1 MEKPN
6 LYESLRILHESGFVV
21 EKKLRSEMTPEELAV
36 DRAKSKARREARK
49 IAAAEKRGYEKA
61 MRDHMT
67 ADYKSAPEKVI
78 EKPYYFRIFQK
89 MGNLG
94 NGWWREGK
102 PEPPE
107 YRAYPSEKDAKEAL
121 RGLDWNV
128 LERGG
133 SLKWDPGDETGFGW
147 RIEMTEP
154 RCINPDVLKLLDA
167 DLAKGYKESIHSR
180 YDLD

>member
-6 LYESLRILHESGFVV
+6 LYESLKILRESGILL
-21 EKKLRSEMTPEELAV
+21 EKKLRSEMTPEELA
-36 DRAKSKARREARK
+36 DARAKSKARREARK
-49 IAAAEKRGYEKA
+49 RAAV
-61 MRDHMT
+61 
-67 ADYKSAPEKVI
+67 KVI
-78 EKPYYFRIFQK
+78 EKPCYFRIYQK
-89 MGNLG
+89 TGDLG

-107 YRAYPSEKDAKEAL
+107 YRAYPSEKVAKELL

-133 SLKWDPGDETGFGW
+133 SLKWDPGDETGMGW
-147 RIEMTEP
+147 RIQMTEP
-154 RCINPDVLKLLDA
+154 RSINPDILKLLDA
-167 DLAKGYKESIHSR
+167 DLAKGYKESVHSR

>member
-6 LYESLRILHESGFVV
+6 LYESLKILRESGILL
-21 EKKLRSEMTPEELAV
+21 EKKLRSEMTPEELA
-36 DRAKSKARREARK
+36 DARAKSKARREARK
-49 IAAAEKRGYEKA
+49 RAAV
-61 MRDHMT
+61 
-67 ADYKSAPEKVI
+67 KVI
-78 EKPYYFRIFQK
+78 EKPCYFRIYQK
-89 MGNLG
+89 MGDLG

-107 YRAYPSEKDAKEAL
+107 YRAYPSEKVAKELL

-133 SLKWDPGDETGFGW
+133 SLKWDPGDETGMGW
-147 RIEMTEP
+147 RIQMTEP
-154 RCINPDVLKLLDA
+154 RSINPDILKLLDA
-167 DLAKGYKESIHSR
+167 DLAKGYKESVHSR

>member
-6 LYESLRILHESGFVV
+6 LYESLKILRESGILL
-21 EKKLRSEMTPEELAV
+21 EKKLRSEMTPEELA
-36 DRAKSKARREARK
+36 DARAKSKARREARK
-49 IAAAEKRGYEKA
+49 RAAV
-61 MRDHMT
+61 
-67 ADYKSAPEKVI
+67 KVI
-78 EKPYYFRIFQK
+78 EKPCYFRIYQK
-89 MGNLG
+89 TGDLG

-107 YRAYPSEKDAKEAL
+107 YRAYPSEKVAKEAL

-133 SLKWDPGDETGFGW
+133 SLKWDPGDETGMGW
-147 RIEMTEP
+147 RIQMTEP
-154 RCINPDVLKLLDA
+154 RCINPDILKLLDA
-167 DLAKGYKESIHSR
+167 DLAKGYKESVHSR

>member
-6 LYESLRILHESGFVV
+6 LYESLKILRESGILL
-21 EKKLRSEMTPEELAV
+21 EKKLRSEMTPEELA
-36 DRAKSKARREARK
+36 DARAKSKARREARK
-49 IAAAEKRGYEKA
+49 RAAV
-61 MRDHMT
+61 
-67 ADYKSAPEKVI
+67 KVI
-78 EKPYYFRIFQK
+78 EKPCYFRIYQK
-89 MGNLG
+89 MGDLG

-107 YRAYPSEKDAKEAL
+107 YRAYPSEKVAKEVL

-133 SLKWDPGDETGFGW
+133 SLKWDPGDETGMGW
-147 RIEMTEP
+147 RIQMTEP
-154 RCINPDVLKLLDA
+154 RCINPDILKLLDA

>member
-1 MEKPN
+1 MEK
-6 LYESLRILHESGFVV
+6 LSLRESLKILDESGIVL
-21 EKKLRSEMTPEELAV
+21 EKKLRSEMTPEELA
-36 DRAKSKARREARK
+36 DARAKSKKRREARK

-67 ADYKSAPEKVI
+67 ADYKSEPA
-78 EKPYYFRIFQK
+78 KPYYFRIFQK

-107 YRAYPSEKDAKEAL
+107 YRAYPSEKAAKEAL

-167 DLAKGYKESIHSR
+167 DLAKGYTESIHSR

>member
-6 LYESLRILHESGFVV
+6 LYESLKILRESGIIL
-21 EKKLRSEMTPEELAV
+21 EKKLRSEMTPEELA
-36 DRAKSKARREARK
+36 DARAKSKQRREARK
-49 IAAAEKRGYEKA
+49 RAAV
-61 MRDHMT
+61 
-67 ADYKSAPEKVI
+67 KVI
-78 EKPYYFRIFQK
+78 EKPCYFRIYQK
-89 MGNLG
+89 TGDLG

-107 YRAYPSEKDAKEAL
+107 YRAYPSEKVAKEVL

-133 SLKWDPGDETGFGW
+133 SLKWDPGDETGMGW

>member
-6 LYESLRILHESGFVV
+6 LYESLKILRESGIVL
-21 EKKLRSEMTPEELAV
+21 EKKLRSEMTPEELA
-36 DRAKSKARREARK
+36 DARAKSKARREARK
-49 IAAAEKRGYEKA
+49 RAAPKI
-61 MRDHMT
+61 
-67 ADYKSAPEKVI
+67 I
-78 EKPYYFRIFQK
+78 EKPCYFKIFQK

-107 YRAYPSEKDAKEAL
+107 YRAYPSKQVAQEAL

-133 SLKWDPGDETGFGW
+133 SLKWDPGDETGMGW
-147 RIEMTEP
+147 RIEMIEP
-154 RCINPDVLKLLDA
+154 RNINPDVLKLLDA

>member
-6 LYESLRILHESGFVV
+6 LYESLKILRESGIIL
-21 EKKLRSEMTPEELAV
+21 EKKLRSEMTPEELA
-36 DRAKSKARREARK
+36 DARAKSKARREARK
-49 IAAAEKRGYEKA
+49 RAA
-61 MRDHMT
+61 
-67 ADYKSAPEKVI
+67 PKVI

-107 YRAYPSEKDAKEAL
+107 YRAYPSEKVAKEVL

-133 SLKWDPGDETGFGW
+133 SLKWDPGDETGMGW

>member
-6 LYESLRILHESGFVV
+6 LYESLKILRESGILL
-21 EKKLRSEMTPEELAV
+21 EKKLRSEMTPEELA
-36 DRAKSKARREARK
+36 DARAKSKARREARK
-49 IAAAEKRGYEKA
+49 RAAV
-61 MRDHMT
+61 
-67 ADYKSAPEKVI
+67 KVI
-78 EKPYYFRIFQK
+78 EKPCYFRIYQK
-89 MGNLG
+89 TGDLG

-107 YRAYPSEKDAKEAL
+107 YRAYPSEKVAKELL

-133 SLKWDPGDETGFGW
+133 SLKWDPGDETGMGW
-147 RIEMTEP
+147 RIQMTEP
-154 RCINPDVLKLLDA
+154 RCINPDIVKLLDA

>member
-6 LYESLRILHESGFVV
+6 LYESLKILRESGIVL
-21 EKKLRSEMTPEELAV
+21 EKKLRSEMTPEELA
-36 DRAKSKARREARK
+36 DARAKSKARREARK
-49 IAAAEKRGYEKA
+49 RAA
-61 MRDHMT
+61 
-67 ADYKSAPEKVI
+67 PKVI
-78 EKPYYFRIFQK
+78 EKPCYFRIFQK
-89 MGNLG
+89 MGDLG
-94 NGWWREGK
+94 NGWWREGR

-107 YRAYPSEKDAKEAL
+107 YRAYPSEKVAKELL

-133 SLKWDPGDETGFGW
+133 SLKWDPGDETGMGW

-167 DLAKGYKESIHSR
+167 DLAKGYKESVHSR

>member
-6 LYESLRILHESGFVV
+6 LYESLKILRESGIVL
-21 EKKLRSEMTPEELAV
+21 EKKLRSEMTPEELA
-36 DRAKSKARREARK
+36 DARAKSKARREARK
-49 IAAAEKRGYEKA
+49 RAA
-61 MRDHMT
+61 
-67 ADYKSAPEKVI
+67 PKVI
-78 EKPYYFRIFQK
+78 EKPCYFRIYQK

-107 YRAYPSEKDAKEAL
+107 YRAYPSETVAKEAL

-133 SLKWDPGDETGFGW
+133 SLKWDPGDETGMGW

>member
-6 LYESLRILHESGFVV
+6 LYESLKILRESGILL
-21 EKKLRSEMTPEELAV
+21 EKKLRSEMTPEELA
-36 DRAKSKARREARK
+36 DARAKSKQRREARK
-49 IAAAEKRGYEKA
+49 RAAV
-61 MRDHMT
+61 
-67 ADYKSAPEKVI
+67 KVI
-78 EKPYYFRIFQK
+78 EKPCYFRIYQK
-89 MGNLG
+89 MGDLG

-107 YRAYPSEKDAKEAL
+107 YRAYPSEKVAKELL

-133 SLKWDPGDETGFGW
+133 SLKWDPGDETGMGW
-147 RIEMTEP
+147 RIQMTEP
-154 RCINPDVLKLLDA
+154 RCINPDILKLLDA
-167 DLAKGYKESIHSR
+167 DLAKGYKESVHSR

>member
-1 MEKPN
+1 MEK
-6 LYESLRILHESGFVV
+6 LSLRESLKILDESGIVL
-21 EKKLRSEMTPEELAV
+21 EKKLRSEMTPEELA
-36 DRAKSKARREARK
+36 DARAKSKKRREARK

-67 ADYKSAPEKVI
+67 ADYKSEPS
-78 EKPYYFRIFQK
+78 KPYYFRIFQK

-107 YRAYPSEKDAKEAL
+107 YRAYPSEKAAKEAL

-167 DLAKGYKESIHSR
+167 DLAKGYTESIHSR

>member
-6 LYESLRILHESGFVV
+6 LYESLKILRESGIVL
-21 EKKLRSEMTPEELAV
+21 EKKLRSEMTPEELA
-36 DRAKSKARREARK
+36 DARAKSKARREARK
-49 IAAAEKRGYEKA
+49 RAAV
-61 MRDHMT
+61 
-67 ADYKSAPEKVI
+67 KVI
-78 EKPYYFRIFQK
+78 EKPCYFRIFQK
-89 MGNLG
+89 TGDLG

-107 YRAYPSEKDAKEAL
+107 YRAYPSEKAAKEAL

-133 SLKWDPGDETGFGW
+133 SLKWDPGDETGMGW

-167 DLAKGYKESIHSR
+167 DLAKGYKESVHSR

>member
-6 LYESLRILHESGFVV
+6 LYESLKILRESGILL
-21 EKKLRSEMTPEELAV
+21 EKKLRSEMTPEELA
-36 DRAKSKARREARK
+36 DARAKSKARREARK
-49 IAAAEKRGYEKA
+49 RAAV
-61 MRDHMT
+61 
-67 ADYKSAPEKVI
+67 KVI
-78 EKPYYFRIFQK
+78 EKPCYFRIYQK
-89 MGNLG
+89 TGDLG

-107 YRAYPSEKDAKEAL
+107 YRAYPSEKVAKELL

-133 SLKWDPGDETGFGW
+133 SLKWDPGDETGMGW
-147 RIEMTEP
+147 RIQMTEP
-154 RCINPDVLKLLDA
+154 RCINPDILKLLDA
-167 DLAKGYKESIHSR
+167 DLAKGYKESVHSR